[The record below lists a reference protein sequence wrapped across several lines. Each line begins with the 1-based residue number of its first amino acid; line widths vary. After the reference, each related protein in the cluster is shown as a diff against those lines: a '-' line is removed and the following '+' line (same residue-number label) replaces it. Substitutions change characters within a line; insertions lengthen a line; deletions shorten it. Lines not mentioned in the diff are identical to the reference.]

1 MEFSKILAGTEY
13 FKNQITKLYH
23 FWADEPERLRQHIMS
38 FIVED
43 HSIKGVDF
51 KVKFKDIALKYFEK
65 KVPTNIVTAEEFH
78 DLHPDYEGDPM
89 PEILGEASLTEGEN
103 LGAVKAISTSTVAFT
118 YLASAGVLNSVTEV
132 YSDNVLM
139 ATPGDYSIFVVLG
152 RTFIVFVGDQGD
164 NTVSFNAQGY
174 SLGEWNSVNGYIQ
187 NPAYIILYFLQ
198 YILGVPLSM
207 LDVPSFDELA
217 EVYEN
222 MGVETSGKLIL
233 QRRGDAIEILRQL
246 LFSFGAKG
254 FMALGGKFK
263 VARKDISNYSSD
275 IFLSDQ
281 NDALDQSENKQN
293 LTKAMNVSKDRFDYI
308 PWLKL
313 FKGAVEASRDT
324 YDEEIEDDIEIP
336 ERDQPPE
343 L

>member
-174 SLGEWNSVNGYIQ
+174 SLGEWDSANGYIQ
-187 NPAYIILYFLQ
+187 NPAYVILYFLQ
-198 YILGVPLSM
+198 YILGVPLEM
-207 LDVPSFDELA
+207 LDIESFDDLA
-217 EVYEN
+217 DIYEN
-222 MGVETSGKLIL
+222 MGVEESGKLII
-233 QRRGDAIEILRQL
+233 QRRDDAMEILRQL

-281 NDALDQSENKQN
+281 NDALDQAENKQN
-293 LTKAMNVSKDRFDYI
+293 LTKAMNVSKDKFNYI
-308 PWLKL
+308 PWLRL
-313 FKGAVEASRDT
+313 FKNAVEASRPT
-324 YDEEIEDDIEIP
+324 YPEEIEDDITLP
-336 ERDQPPE
+336 DRDQRIT
-343 L
+343 